1 MEILDYINL
10 LGVLRESS
18 LGIWRN
24 YLTAALAIVAFVG
37 SVRTLEFN
45 GAVLLCALFLAFS
58 FSNQLGLK
66 KNYELR
72 MEIEKSII
80 VQANISNLKAGSN
93 DIFKRDYENNK
104 MIIQKY
110 SITVARRDRS
120 ILYHHAVSFLVPFL
134 IVIYYKLGNRLTSG
148 SSGRKEHAT

>member
-1 MEILDYINL
+1 MEILDYIKL
-10 LGVLRESS
+10 LGELRESS

-37 SVRTLEFN
+37 SVKTLKFN
-45 GAVLLCALFLAFS
+45 GAILLCVLFLAFS
-58 FSNQLGLK
+58 FSNQFGLK

-80 VQANISNLKAGSN
+80 VQANNSNIKTGSN
-93 DIFKRDYENNK
+93 DKFKRDYENNK
-104 MIIQKY
+104 TIIQKY
-110 SITVARRDRS
+110 SITDDRRNKN

-134 IVIYYKLGNRLTSG
+134 IVVYYKFGNRLTNS
-148 SSGRKEHAT
+148 SSGRKEHTT